1 MGTGKGSSKADIR
14 WLFRFLDVD
23 AGDLD
28 VNIHPNKKKEVRFN
42 REKETENFISEAVK
56 KALGTGGAVVRT
68 ANISGI
74 RAALKVIWQKKNK
87 SSIKILCQQTKGL
100 TVKLPYL
107 SAEPAARPPETVIE
121 TPHMVF
127 PQQDAPVKTPVM
139 EPEQDLSVIIDPPVI
154 RPFDF
159 DDLTLRGII
168 FDTYIMAVDEDNFY
182 LIDQHAAHERVFYE
196 KLVSQ
201 YEAGEKLRQPL
212 LMPILMNV
220 DVSAAESEDRW
231 APLLDNMGFT
241 IENFGQTS
249 YRVSEIPTF
258 MEIGEARRF
267 SQRFH
272 RRRREENSPAATKL
286 S

>member
-1 MGTGKGSSKADIR
+1 
-14 WLFRFLDVD
+14 
-23 AGDLD
+23 
-28 VNIHPNKKKEVRFN
+28 
-42 REKETENFISEAVK
+42 
-56 KALGTGGAVVRT
+56 
-68 ANISGI
+68 
-74 RAALKVIWQKKNK
+74 
-87 SSIKILCQQTKGL
+87 
-100 TVKLPYL
+100 
-107 SAEPAARPPETVIE
+107 
-121 TPHMVF
+121 MVF
-127 PQQDAPVKTPVM
+127 PQQDAPVETPVM

-154 RPFDF
+154 RPLDF

-258 MEIGEARRF
+258 MEIGEAEDFIKDFIDGAGEKFTGRNKVVIDKLIMRSCKSAVKGGDRLSEEEAAALIKDLKRCINPF
-267 SQRFH
+267 SCPHGRPTFI
-272 RRRREENSPAATKL
+272 KL
-286 S
+286 SKYEIERLFKRA

>member
-14 WLFRFLDVD
+14 WLFCFLDVD

-28 VNIHPNKKKEVRFN
+28 VNIHPNKKRSGSTGKKKRKTLF
-42 REKETENFISEAVK
+42 RGGK
-56 KALGTGGAVVRT
+56 KALGTGGAVVRA
-68 ANISGI
+68 ANIFRDKGSFEGHMAKEEQI
-74 RAALKVIWQKKNK
+74 VYKNIMSTNQRADG
-87 SSIKILCQQTKGL
+87 QTA
-100 TVKLPYL
+100 V

-127 PQQDAPVKTPVM
+127 PQQDAPVETPVM

-196 KLVSQ
+196 K
-201 YEAGEKLRQPL
+201 AGQP
-212 LMPILMNV
+212 V
-220 DVSAAESEDRW
+220 RSRGKAQTAAAHAHTDEC
-231 APLLDNMGFT
+231 
-241 IENFGQTS
+241 
-249 YRVSEIPTF
+249 
-258 MEIGEARRF
+258 
-267 SQRFH
+267 
-272 RRRREENSPAATKL
+272 
-286 S
+286 